1 MTTMKITLDAAM
13 RARDVSP
20 PGPIEDSTVDHTTV
34 DDSTV
39 HHTTGADST
48 VHHTTGD
55 GGLGAAA
62 GDRDGAQ
69 P

>member
-20 PGPIEDSTVDHTTV
+20 PAPV
-34 DDSTV
+34 DDGMVGDDAVNENTV
-39 HHTTGADST
+39 ADGNSAGADVAQMAT
-48 VHHTTGD
+48 
-55 GGLGAAA
+55 
-62 GDRDGAQ
+62 RDGAQ

>member
-20 PGPIEDSTVDHTTV
+20 PGPV
-34 DDSTV
+34 DDGTV
-39 HHTTGADST
+39 SDDAVNENTVADGNSAGADVAQT
-48 VHHTTGD
+48 AT
-55 GGLGAAA
+55 
-62 GDRDGAQ
+62 RDGAQ

>member
-20 PGPIEDSTVDHTTV
+20 PGPIEDSTADDSTAEESTGDHTTG
-34 DDSTV
+34 D
-39 HHTTGADST
+39 HTTGD
-48 VHHTTGD
+48 HTTGD
-55 GGLGAAA
+55 GGPDAAA
-62 GDRDGAQ
+62 RDCDGAQ

>member
-20 PGPIEDSTVDHTTV
+20 PGPAEDSTVEDSTVDHTT
-34 DDSTV
+34 
-39 HHTTGADST
+39 GADST
-48 VHHTTGD
+48 GDHIKAD
-55 GGLGAAA
+55 GGPDAAA
-62 GDRDGAQ
+62 RDRDGAQ

>member
-20 PGPIEDSTVDHTTV
+20 PGAVDDAPVGHSTVDN
-34 DDSTV
+34 STV
-39 HHTTGADST
+39 GNI
-48 VHHTTGD
+48 
-55 GGLGAAA
+55 A
-62 GDRDGAQ
+62 GDDVPHTATRHAVGAQ